1 VISDIVLNP
10 DIVICLVAMSAP
22 VAPSA
27 PISVTPEAWS
37 SIRGGYDLQVHVA
50 PDVIQ
55 RRIDDLDLA
64 REFQEHGLRG
74 FVLKSHYIPTAERA
88 KVVSK
93 AVPGIRAYGAIT
105 LNHAVGGLNPVAV
118 EIAGR
123 SGCKIVWMPTVD
135 AENETAGL
143 PTGGNKKLPF
153 WAEIQRELAAMG
165 ISPPRMSVL
174 DGDGNL
180 VPQARLC
187 LELIGR
193 HEMILATGHLGRDEI
208 FALVKAGK
216 EMGLRKILVTHA
228 EFPSQNLSAGEQAQ
242 LADLG
247 ALIEHCFTTM
257 YTGKASWEG
266 VFDSIRRT
274 GPERCILSTDLG
286 QTINP
291 PVAEG
296 FAMFAQKLLDAGF
309 SPDDI
314 RRMAVTNPAAWVE

>member
-1 VISDIVLNP
+1 MY
-10 DIVICLVAMSAP
+10 MSA
-22 VAPSA
+22 AAS
-27 PISVTPEAWS
+27 PIQVTDAAWEA
-37 SIRGGYDLQVHVA
+37 IRGAYDLQVHVA
-50 PDVIQ
+50 PDVIP
-55 RRIDDLDLA
+55 RRIDDIDLA
-64 REFQEHGLRG
+64 REFQQHGLRG
-74 FVLKSHYIPTAERA
+74 FVLKSHYIQTGERA
-88 KVVSK
+88 KVVTK
-93 AVPGIRAYGAIT
+93 AVPGIAAYGAIT
-105 LNHAVGGLNPVAV
+105 LNHSVGGLNPVAV

-143 PTGGNKKLPF
+143 PTGGHKKLPF

-165 ISPPRMSVL
+165 ISPPRMRVI
-174 DGDGNL
+174 DEHGAI

-193 HEMILATGHLGRDEI
+193 HDMILATGHLGRDEI
-208 FALVKAGK
+208 FALVKQGR

-228 EFPSQNLSAGEQAQ
+228 EFPSQNLTADEQAE

-247 ALIEHCFTTM
+247 AWIEHCFTTM

-266 VFDSIRRT
+266 VFESIRRA

-309 SPDDI
+309 TAAEI
-314 RRMAVTNPAAWVE
+314 QRMAVTNPAAWVE

>member
-193 HEMILATGHLGRDEI
+193 HDMILATGQGDGTAQNPGHPRRVSL
-208 FALVKAGK
+208 
-216 EMGLRKILVTHA
+216 A
-228 EFPSQNLSAGEQAQ
+228 ESVG
-242 LADLG
+242 
-247 ALIEHCFTTM
+247 
-257 YTGKASWEG
+257 
-266 VFDSIRRT
+266 RRT
-274 GPERCILSTDLG
+274 GAACGSGSVDRTLFHHHVHRQGILGGRL
-286 QTINP
+286 
-291 PVAEG
+291 
-296 FAMFAQKLLDAGF
+296 
-309 SPDDI
+309 
-314 RRMAVTNPAAWVE
+314 R